1 LFANLANIVADQRRR
16 LPPPAADALPSA
28 PPDAMLAPHRRLP
41 APPAAAAEL
50 SGMSLLW
57 RACLSWLRD
66 LAGKRE
72 KPR

>member
-1 LFANLANIVADQRRR
+1 MKFGPTVAVFRGEAGLTFD
-16 LPPPAADALPSA
+16 D
-28 PPDAMLAPHRRLP
+28 
-41 APPAAAAEL
+41 AAEL

-57 RACLSWLRD
+57 RAFLSWLRD